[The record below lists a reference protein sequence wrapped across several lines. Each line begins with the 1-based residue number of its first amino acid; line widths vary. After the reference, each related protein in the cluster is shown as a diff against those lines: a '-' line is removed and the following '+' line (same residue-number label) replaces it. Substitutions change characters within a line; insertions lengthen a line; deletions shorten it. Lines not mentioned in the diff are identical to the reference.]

1 MLVVTRSWAIERL
14 HRIVV
19 APVTRTIRSL
29 PTEVALGPEDGL
41 RVECVATLDNLRTVH
56 RSLLTERAGA
66 LAEGRAHELCDA
78 FAAVADC

>member
-1 MLVVTRSWAIERL
+1 
-14 HRIVV
+14 
-19 APVTRTIRSL
+19 
-29 PTEVALGPEDGL
+29 
-41 RVECVATLDNLRTVH
+41 VATLDSLRTVR